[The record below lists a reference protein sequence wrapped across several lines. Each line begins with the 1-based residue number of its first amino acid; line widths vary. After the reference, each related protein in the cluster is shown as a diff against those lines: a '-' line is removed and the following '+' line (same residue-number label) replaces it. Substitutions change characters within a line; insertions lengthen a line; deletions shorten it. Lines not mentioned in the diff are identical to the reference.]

1 MKQIDWKAVNEDIK
15 KMSDEVLALALPYA
29 KPTLDDMKAKEEEA
43 KKNYYNLLTAR
54 ITYEQ
59 IYEKMYL
66 EFERRKRNAKTDSI

>member
-43 KKNYYNLLTAR
+43 KKITDEFNIAWKNADVNLN
-54 ITYEQ
+54 IN
-59 IYEKMYL
+59 
-66 EFERRKRNAKTDSI
+66 EF